1 MNESRKNLRPLLA
14 WIVVLLALAALRETR
29 VVTMPLG
36 VALILVAL
44 AWPLQRRLEQR
55 LPRALSLS
63 LTLLAILAVLAAFVG
78 ALLLCVDAIAT
89 EASAYE
95 QRFVALLERVM
106 EWLRQRGVR
115 LQFAQANPYQLIE
128 RSVRVVSGFAKGIYD
143 FFGSLVLIAVY
154 LFLALVELR
163 GFQRKLLHGA
173 KGPLSRSLVEALSE
187 AGKGIQRFVL
197 ARTFV
202 GAGIG
207 GLTAL
212 YCRITGLD
220 FALVWGVLAFLLN
233 YIPIFGAVVAV
244 IPPVLLALIQPE
256 AAWLTPTTLVGLT
269 AIHVILG
276 SYVDP
281 WVQGRFLSLSP
292 LVLLFSITF
301 WGWVWG
307 IPGALISVPLT
318 ATLVIVSGRFEST
331 KWVAELLITVKEGSQ
346 EPQPPV
352 RPTAVPRTG
361 TEPAVPLPP
370 QASADQR

>member
-1 MNESRKNLRPLLA
+1 
-14 WIVVLLALAALRETR
+14 
-29 VVTMPLG
+29 MPLG

-128 RSVRVVSGFAKGIYD
+128 RSV
-143 FFGSLVLIAVY
+143 
-154 LFLALVELR
+154 
-163 GFQRKLLHGA
+163 
-173 KGPLSRSLVEALSE
+173 
-187 AGKGIQRFVL
+187 L
-197 ARTFV
+197 ARTLV

-220 FALVWGVLAFLLN
+220 FALLWGVLAFLLN
-233 YIPIFGAVVAV
+233 YIPIFGTVVAV
-244 IPPVLLALIQPE
+244 IQPVLLALIQPE
-256 AAWLTPTTLVGLT
+256 AAWLTPTTLVRLT

-276 SYVDP
+276 S
-281 WVQGRFLSLSP
+281 
-292 LVLLFSITF
+292 
-301 WGWVWG
+301 
-307 IPGALISVPLT
+307 
-318 ATLVIVSGRFEST
+318 
-331 KWVAELLITVKEGSQ
+331 
-346 EPQPPV
+346 
-352 RPTAVPRTG
+352 
-361 TEPAVPLPP
+361 
-370 QASADQR
+370 